1 MLLTGNSAVFG
12 YMLPSDET
20 VAGLLND
27 RFRRTAVSAHVFNL
41 AFFTTYQVKDAVI
54 IHQALAYAPD
64 VIIHAVTLADFA
76 HQAPLP
82 FPVDAEFF
90 RQNSL
95 EVQRLAAE
103 RPPGLTQP
111 LEVYELQ
118 QLPTSAQLWWMH
130 FGEVGALV
138 RAEVRELARAAR
150 MIMGPAETTS
160 AAGPGTISLA
170 YDCDETK
177 AAAARDF
184 QDWEQWNI
192 LAYLEHIRAATG
204 VQVVLVNWPM
214 AKQPVSDCYNVR
226 YPTALVEQYEGRLR
240 QQAERR
246 RLPYV
251 DLGDVI
257 PPEEFRDSLHLTV
270 NGQHIVAEWLA
281 PLLEQEIAAV
291 LQRKRG
297 SHAEPAGSLSSL
309 EVPSDPTG
317 SGP

>member
-27 RFRRTAVSAHVFNL
+27 RFRRTAVSAHIFNL

-54 IHQALAYAPD
+54 VHQALAYAPD
-64 VIIHAVTLADFA
+64 IIVHAVTLADFA

-103 RPPGLTQP
+103 RPPGLTEP
-111 LEVYELQ
+111 LAAYELQ
-118 QLPTSAQLWWMH
+118 PLPTPARRRWMH
-130 FGEVGALV
+130 LGEVGAMV

-150 MIMGPAETTS
+150 AIMGPVEATPVVP
-160 AAGPGTISLA
+160 GPISLA

-192 LAYLEHIRAATG
+192 LAYLEHIRATTG

-226 YPTALVEQYEGRLR
+226 YPAALVEQYEGWLR
-240 QQAERR
+240 REAETR

-251 DLGDVI
+251 DLSDVV
-257 PPEEFRDSLHLTV
+257 PAEEFRDSLHLTV

-297 SHAEPAGSLSSL
+297 SHAEPAG
-309 EVPSDPTG
+309 
-317 SGP
+317 